1 MGVRHRRIFG
11 KGVSSS
17 RRHPQHVRVYLMT
30 PAVALKEK
38 SAIDPILSQN
48 ELQQAK
54 STWEQLFREEALLR
68 ENQKQ
73 NYEEHKVIRMQIFT
87 SPLKRCIDTAM
98 MLLAATFPE
107 SISAAHQFRPENMRF
122 PLPSSSSENDC
133 NDKKAVNV
141 VVLNGLCDANY
152 NVQLH
157 GGAAKIVSEGLLDC
171 AAASIFDTKSGT
183 YKGNIIDDILVRTRD
198 EMKNESLS
206 TGRESSEITVPYSEV
221 QFWREDSESNFCGFA
236 PMNIQESLQTTE
248 KDLND
253 VVLSEKTQSGRRRV
267 IASSPRFPER
277 DSFMGA
283 INHAAHLTAKAEA
296 PVCVIITD
304 LDGMKLLVKSCGYK
318 HEDAL
323 QDGTTIAKF
332 IATVYFPTDGVL
344 SDHGAFSINWSFY
357 GSSTNGTVED
367 SDEIVPVMSNFPSL
381 TRCNSSRI
389 QISLNLDLL
398 HREESYPAVEHVTL
412 GLLAPP
418 LDTSLLGSASIP
430 NNLSITY
437 YNKKKRVLK
446 EIEKDNGVDV
456 IPLDIL
462 HGRHKIANF
471 IQFLKEERGTAC
483 GTFESSDGT
492 LRTFVIDPLK
502 QPAFPCPPC
511 SLYIVLHS

>member
-1 MGVRHRRIFG
+1 
-11 KGVSSS
+11 
-17 RRHPQHVRVYLMT
+17 
-30 PAVALKEK
+30 
-38 SAIDPILSQN
+38 
-48 ELQQAK
+48 
-54 STWEQLFREEALLR
+54 
-68 ENQKQ
+68 
-73 NYEEHKVIRMQIFT
+73 
-87 SPLKRCIDTAM
+87 M

-107 SISAAHQFRPENMRF
+107 SISADHQFRPENMRF
-122 PLPSSSSENDC
+122 PLPSSSSEKDC
-133 NDKKAVNV
+133 NDEKSVNV

-171 AAASIFDTKSGT
+171 AAASIFDKKSGT
-183 YKGNIIDDILVRTRD
+183 YKGNIIDHILVRSRD
-198 EMKNESLS
+198 EMKNETLS
-206 TGRESSEITVPYSEV
+206 IGTTVPYSKV
-221 QFWREDSESNFCGFA
+221 QFWREDSESNFCDFA
-236 PMNIQESLQTTE
+236 PMNSQESSQATE
-248 KDLND
+248 QDLNN
-253 VVLSEKTQSGRRRV
+253 VVFPEKTQCGQRRV
-267 IASSPRFPER
+267 IVSSPRFPER

-296 PVCVIITD
+296 PVCLIITD

-332 IATVYFPTDGVL
+332 IATVYFPTVGLL

-357 GSSTNGTVED
+357 GSSTNGTVEE
-367 SDEIVPVMSNFPSL
+367 SDEIAPTMSNFLSL
-381 TRCNSSRI
+381 SRCNSSRI
-389 QISLNLDLL
+389 QISLNLDLI
-398 HREESYPAVEHVTL
+398 HREESHPAVEHMTL

-418 LDTSLLGSASIP
+418 LDSSLLGSASIP

-483 GTFESSDGT
+483 GTFESTDGT